1 MVLALHQ
8 NVGVRAA
15 CSLDLTDTATRT
27 ARWSAGS
34 SDPVVLMRRS
44 GMATPQRLKSLSPE
58 RIAAAVAADPRLI
71 VPVGTCDPHAPHL
84 PLGCDTI
91 LVDRL
96 ADDLSAEF
104 DVLRAPTIE
113 YGASDAATHGSA
125 GPGCVRKKTLHLLLN
140 DLLASWELA
149 GVREFVLLTANG
161 DDAHQEALATVMTID
176 ARVRV
181 VDAARTGAGGPAT
194 GQAGWR
200 RGGEAET
207 SLMLYL
213 APHLVDLRL
222 AQDNTPEPPVRRPT
236 RWRRSRNR
244 PDELAPEG
252 LDAASAAKGEVL
264 YRRVRERIADQIFRS
279 PSVAD

>member
-1 MVLALHQ
+1 M
-8 NVGVRAA
+8 
-15 CSLDLTDTATRT
+15 
-27 ARWSAGS
+27 
-34 SDPVVLMRRS
+34 
-44 GMATPQRLKSLSPE
+44 
-58 RIAAAVAADPRLI
+58 
-71 VPVGTCDPHAPHL
+71 HAPHL

-104 DVLRAPTIE
+104 GVLRAPTIE

-125 GPGCVRKKTLHLLLN
+125 SPGCVRKKTLHLLLN
-140 DLLASWELA
+140 DLLASWEQA

-161 DDAHQEALATVMTID
+161 DDAHQEALATVMTIE

-181 VDAARTGAGGPAT
+181 VDVARTGAGVPAT
-194 GQAGWR
+194 EREGWQ

-222 AQDNTPEPPVRRPT
+222 AQDNTPEPPARRPI
-236 RWRRSRNR
+236 RWGRGRAR
-244 PDELAPEG
+244 AG
-252 LDAASAAKGEVL
+252 DAAPLRVDAVSAAKGEVL
-264 YRRVRERIADQIFRS
+264 YRRVRERIADQIFRA
-279 PSVAD
+279 PSVVD

>member
-1 MVLALHQ
+1 
-8 NVGVRAA
+8 
-15 CSLDLTDTATRT
+15 
-27 ARWSAGS
+27 
-34 SDPVVLMRRS
+34 
-44 GMATPQRLKSLSPE
+44 MATPQRLKSLPPE

-71 VPVGTCDPHAPHL
+71 VPVGTCDMHAPHL
-84 PLGCDTI
+84 PLGCDTM

-104 DVLRAPTIE
+104 GILRAPTIE
-113 YGASDAATHGSA
+113 YGASNAATHGSA
-125 GPGCVRKKTLHLLLN
+125 APGCVRKKTLHLLLN
-140 DLLASWELA
+140 DLLASWEQA

-181 VDAARTGAGGPAT
+181 VDAARAGAGAQAT
-194 GQAGWR
+194 GQTGWP

-222 AQDNTPEPPVRRPT
+222 AQDNTPEPSVRRPN
-236 RWRRSRNR
+236 RWGRSRAR
-244 PDELAPEG
+244 TDELPPEG
-252 LDAASAAKGEVL
+252 VDAASAAKGEVL
-264 YRRVRERIADQIFRS
+264 YGRMRERIAEQIFRS
-279 PSVAD
+279 PRVVD